1 MEPLKIYL
9 ADLTY
14 DTLEGAADSVFPLN
28 VGFVASYCISKFG
41 SKVDITLFKY
51 IHELEKAIH
60 DSPPDILGLSNY
72 IWNKRVGKEMF
83 KILSQENPN
92 ALTVWG
98 GPNFPAD
105 MPSQQ
110 KFMDENTEV
119 DIYVQIDGET
129 GFSNIVEK
137 ALEEVPSGS
146 ATNLTQIY
154 EIDKNTRERVLKE
167 TKPSIIS
174 KSTA

>member
-1 MEPLKIYL
+1 M
-9 ADLTY
+9 
-14 DTLEGAADSVFPLN
+14 
-28 VGFVASYCISKFG
+28 
-41 SKVDITLFKY
+41 
-51 IHELEKAIH
+51 
-60 DSPPDILGLSNY
+60 LSNDDHVLF
-72 IWNKRVGKEMF
+72 IDQNAPLGVDNSVI

-137 ALEEVPSGS
+137 ALESNSKEK
-146 ATNLTQIY
+146 I
-154 EIDKNTRERVLKE
+154 KNNVLD
-167 TKPSIIS
+167 SS
-174 KSTA
+174 V